1 MKTKASTLDEVFAK
15 FADDKEFKNEE
26 RKLKPYY
33 DLLVEF
39 INRRTELNLTQKDLA
54 DKAGTHQS
62 RISKIES
69 AEWDIRLSTLIQIA
83 EALDAELLISLKPAG
98 KSIPLA
104 RNGNGKASKTGAKP
118 LKAKTPVSFAL
129 PTRAY
134 QQSRKSAKKKVYAD
148 A

>member
-15 FADDKEFKNEE
+15 FAGDKEFKNEE
-26 RKLKPYY
+26 RKLRPYY
-33 DLLVEF
+33 DLVVEI
-39 INRRTELNLTQKDLA
+39 INRRNELNLTQKDLA

-83 EALDAELLISLKPAG
+83 EALDTELSISLKPAG
-98 KSIPLA
+98 KSIPMA
-104 RNGNGKASKTGAKP
+104 RNGNGKASKIGSKS
-118 LKAKTPVSFAL
+118 LKAKTPVSFTL
-129 PTRAY
+129 PTQAY
-134 QQSRKSAKKKVYAD
+134 HQNRRSAKKKVHAD